1 MTDKRNAKYVESK
14 ISWNNMK
21 AFICKNSRDSMKFL
35 NKVRDENGLVV
46 NVVTT
51 VDKDVSQFRP
61 PIPLQQLK

>member
-1 MTDKRNAKYVESK
+1 
-14 ISWNNMK
+14 MK

-51 VDKDVSQFRP
+51 VDMDASQFRP